1 MVSSCGPDVRAPFSL
16 SLTLPVLDWR
26 LAMQGFI
33 FCQHV
38 QANTRRPLLIGT
50 DSLSGKIQP
59 SPSEPSAPRWVEI
72 FCRLLQEV
80 KEQGGGKEEQKKRGP
95 HAPEADHRG
104 LYWTMAPV
112 CTCGVS
118 SQIRR
123 FWLLSLLVPP
133 CCYPSLSSSS
143 TFSLSLHS
151 EASAQMKGRADKGR

>member
-80 KEQGGGKEEQKKRGP
+80 KEQGGGKEEQKKKRATRSWGWSQGP
-95 HAPEADHRG
+95 LLNNGPCVYMRRIISDKAILAPLSPRAPLLLPLPLLFLYFLFVFALRG
-104 LYWTMAPV
+104 LCPDERQ
-112 CTCGVS
+112 S
-118 SQIRR
+118 R
-123 FWLLSLLVPP
+123 
-133 CCYPSLSSSS
+133 
-143 TFSLSLHS
+143 
-151 EASAQMKGRADKGR
+151 